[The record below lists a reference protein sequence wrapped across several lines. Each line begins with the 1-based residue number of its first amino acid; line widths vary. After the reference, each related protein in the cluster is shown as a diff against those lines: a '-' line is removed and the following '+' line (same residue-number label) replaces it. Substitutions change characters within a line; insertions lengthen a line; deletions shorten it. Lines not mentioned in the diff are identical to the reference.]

1 MRNYDALQI
10 WAGAD
15 YAINDVLTIHQPRV
29 GEIIDFGER
38 RYFGLISVLTAT
50 PTEYKAP
57 LFDMGID
64 WEHITDY
71 DMFILFSRSTPVEDS
86 RILFGDL
93 DLSKMEPF
101 VNGAS
106 EVALRSSDGIII
118 DRNIYYNINS
128 YLTETHGIKKK
139 RDVAGNAFTKR
150 MLIKL
155 NREELEAAKLKPYSS
170 RMLPLISALVNSP
183 GFKYNSKQVR
193 EIGIVEFFDSISR
206 TQIIRHSNAIL
217 NGMCTGMVDS
227 SKISES
233 SYDIFKDL
241 R

>member
-1 MRNYDALQI
+1 MRNYDDLQI

-15 YAINDVLTIHQPRV
+15 YAVNDVLTIHQPKV
-29 GEIIDFGER
+29 GEVIDFGER

-64 WEHITDY
+64 WENITDY
-71 DMFILFSRSTPVEDS
+71 DMFILFSRSIPVDDS
-86 RILFGDL
+86 RILLGNL
-93 DLSKMEPF
+93 DLSSMEPF
-101 VNGAS
+101 VNGAG
-106 EVALRSSDGIII
+106 EVALKSGDGVVI
-118 DRNIYYNINS
+118 DKNIYYNINS
-128 YLTETHGIKKK
+128 YISKTHGIKKK

-155 NREELEAAKLKPYSS
+155 NREELEMAKSKPYTS

-183 GFKYNSKQVR
+183 GFKYNSHQVR
-193 EIGIVEFFDSISR
+193 DIGIVEFFDSVNR
-206 TQIIRHSNAIL
+206 TQAIRHANAIL

-233 SYDIFKDL
+233 SYNIFKDL
-241 R
+241 I